1 MYICIAMQVCRS
13 SLFLLQI
20 GAALRPAFTPDTAP
34 HVTAMACQVC
44 SEWLGSGVSRH
55 VGDLKRVQQLLVT
68 SLDKLQK
75 GRREKSLY
83 GEIVATMESLAVL
96 KAWAELYIKVSVD
109 GIKRHA
115 TPEPEVGGGTES
127 TEDLIEPHLLVLS
140 KYWLSAISDHAHLSL
155 PDQFST
161 QLPPGGGEFYT
172 AGMASYVKPYYNT
185 NWPSILEACSL
196 WAGKDKFKDSASSN
210 EVSVGDTL
218 APPFAGMLPLAT
230 GVAPPPDERHDTF
243 YLLMGVAI
251 QALCDPALYDTLHTI
266 KCCLQSLHHL
276 LATSLAQTILT
287 SDTQLLMEVLNVL
300 HRVILTSRHSETHLL
315 AFRIALSLT
324 TGLKLSEREDKIEE
338 DKSCAYTLLVL
349 ASWALLK
356 PSSNKELMSLAVQL
370 LPNAVQWICP
380 TVIHTVLPSV
390 LYIMLSTITNL
401 QGTWYMYTHYVQTE
415 SIPLTLNL
423 AFGNLRVHIKC
434 IF

>member
-1 MYICIAMQVCRS
+1 
-13 SLFLLQI
+13 
-20 GAALRPAFTPDTAP
+20 
-34 HVTAMACQVC
+34 
-44 SEWLGSGVSRH
+44 
-55 VGDLKRVQQLLVT
+55 
-68 SLDKLQK
+68 
-75 GRREKSLY
+75 
-83 GEIVATMESLAVL
+83 
-96 KAWAELYIKVSVD
+96 
-109 GIKRHA
+109 
-115 TPEPEVGGGTES
+115 
-127 TEDLIEPHLLVLS
+127 
-140 KYWLSAISDHAHLSL
+140 
-155 PDQFST
+155 
-161 QLPPGGGEFYT
+161 
-172 AGMASYVKPYYNT
+172 
-185 NWPSILEACSL
+185 
-196 WAGKDKFKDSASSN
+196 
-210 EVSVGDTL
+210 
-218 APPFAGMLPLAT
+218 
-230 GVAPPPDERHDTF
+230 
-243 YLLMGVAI
+243 MGVAI

-390 LYIMLSTITNL
+390 LYVMLSTITNL
-401 QGTWYMYTHYVQTE
+401 QGTWYGTCIRTMYRLKAY
-415 SIPLTLNL
+415 PPTLNL